1 MSVRNIYNRFSK
13 QVLMLM
19 LYPFGATIVKGAFE
33 PCGVDDN
40 KSIFLEVP
48 AGKLFDITIL
58 TSQLA

>member
-1 MSVRNIYNRFSK
+1 
-13 QVLMLM
+13 MLM